1 MFDQNDFKKFATQL
15 QVIIMAELN
24 HNVMS
29 DFRNLTIKE
38 KRIFNEHLNKYI
50 KSLPQSSEDFELV
63 ITQDFHR
70 VCNEEVF
77 PNLNKLNLMVRESTQ
92 EELEKDGVV
101 ELVLK
106 KDSSIPTPLESS
118 AIKSQS

>member
-29 DFRNLTIKE
+29 DFRNFSIKE

-50 KSLPQSSEDFELV
+50 QSLPQDAEDFELI

-70 VCNEEVF
+70 VCNEELF
-77 PNLNKLNLMVRESTQ
+77 PNMNKLNLMVRESTQ
-92 EELEKDGVV
+92 QELEDDGVV

-106 KDSSIPTPLESS
+106 KEIN
-118 AIKSQS
+118 